1 MGDARLR
8 VVVIRAVAF
17 DLDDTL
23 AVTARDRETLLRS
36 AADSADVPLTFDR
49 EDYLSAHREYSG
61 TESRRPVFEAL
72 VGESTDSDALTTAYR
87 DAIGEALT
95 PVDGADALLSDLR
108 TRYRVGLLTDGP
120 ETTQLD
126 KLGRLG
132 WTDAFDA
139 VVVTG
144 AIDAPKPDPE
154 AFAAIIS
161 ELGVAPMETVYVG
174 DDPERDIAGAAAAG
188 LVPIQVLHECSEP
201 HPGAAATIERADLA
215 SLPRLLDSLGDGA
228 DDA

>member
-1 MGDARLR
+1 M
-8 VVVIRAVAF
+8 IRAVAF

-23 AVTARDRETLLRS
+23 AVTARDRETLLRN

-49 EDYLSAHREYSG
+49 EDYLSAHREHSG

-72 VGESTDSDALTTAYR
+72 VGEPTDADALTTAYR

-95 PVDGADALLSDLR
+95 PVDGAEALLSDLR
-108 TRYRVGLLTDGP
+108 VRYRVGLLTDGP

-154 AFAAIIS
+154 AFAAIAS
-161 ELGVAPMETVYVG
+161 ELDVAPMETVYVG
-174 DDPERDIAGAAAAG
+174 DDPGRDIAGAAAAG
-188 LVPIQVLHECSEP
+188 LVPIQVLHAGSEP
-201 HPGAAATIERADLA
+201 HPDAAATVERADLA